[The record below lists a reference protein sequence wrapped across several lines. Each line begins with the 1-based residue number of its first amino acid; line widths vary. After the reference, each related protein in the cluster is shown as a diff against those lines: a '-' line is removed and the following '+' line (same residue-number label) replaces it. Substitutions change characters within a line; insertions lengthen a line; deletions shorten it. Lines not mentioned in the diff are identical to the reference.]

1 MGFRR
6 ANYRTNYMGM
16 RRDCGGY
23 SKGFPLKVLD
33 NKMEFASREA
43 DMDVDAS

>member
-1 MGFRR
+1 MGQI
-6 ANYRTNYMGM
+6 TWE
-16 RRDCGGY
+16 CGGIVVD